1 MRDIVFKTLVAKRIA
16 GGGGGDGSCKGST
29 IKLVKDVVLLVILAA
44 YCSGEDPLC
53 GIVRFVVCEVQVRSV
68 TVLLSS
74 KIKDT
79 KIQR

>member
-44 YCSGEDPLC
+44 YCRSGEDPLSWYC
-53 GIVRFVVCEVQVRSV
+53 TF
-68 TVLLSS
+68 
-74 KIKDT
+74 
-79 KIQR
+79 

>member
-16 GGGGGDGSCKGST
+16 GGGGRDGSCKGST

-53 GIVRFVVCEVQVRSV
+53 GIVRFDGILGNTEESRRMQ
-68 TVLLSS
+68 
-74 KIKDT
+74 
-79 KIQR
+79 Q